1 MLDSLEV
8 TEQKMTEESH
18 SWVDSLPFEIPF
30 GLATTFKSDEDWL
43 DDWEEV
49 EHVKRKPYTFDDRV
63 DDYWRGI
70 RKALKKTEAQEE
82 EENEV
87 DLMFAD
93 VDIVDESAPP
103 PASFHYDGLAE
114 RFTPVCTPSR
124 NRKDLLGEIQNLPKP
139 LKVTS
144 LIL

>member
-1 MLDSLEV
+1 MSDEN
-8 TEQKMTEESH
+8 H

-30 GLATTFKSDEDWL
+30 GLPTTFKSDEDWL
-43 DDWEEV
+43 DDY
-49 EHVKRKPYTFDDRV
+49 R
-63 DDYWRGI
+63 RGI

-103 PASFHYDGLAE
+103 PASFSYDGLAE

-124 NRKDLLGEIQNLPKP
+124 NRKDLLDCEEGEWDSEWDEDE
-139 LKVTS
+139 VTP
-144 LIL
+144 I

>member
-1 MLDSLEV
+1 M
-8 TEQKMTEESH
+8 K
-18 SWVDSLPFEIPF
+18 WF
-30 GLATTFKSDEDWL
+30 G
-43 DDWEEV
+43 
-49 EHVKRKPYTFDDRV
+49 R
-63 DDYWRGI
+63 RGI

-103 PASFHYDGLAE
+103 PASFTYEGLAE

-124 NRKDLLGEIQNLPKP
+124 NRKDLLGMKIRNSGSP
-139 LKVTS
+139 TGTGN
-144 LIL
+144 

>member
-1 MLDSLEV
+1 M
-8 TEQKMTEESH
+8 K
-18 SWVDSLPFEIPF
+18 WF
-30 GLATTFKSDEDWL
+30 G
-43 DDWEEV
+43 
-49 EHVKRKPYTFDDRV
+49 R
-63 DDYWRGI
+63 RGI

-103 PASFHYDGLAE
+103 PASFTYEGLAE

-124 NRKDLLGEIQNLPKP
+124 NRKDLLGMKIKNLP
-139 LKVTS
+139 LALVTDCVFADCEEGEWDS
-144 LIL
+144 EWDEDEISASKCENMPMYV